1 MNNTEIFTGKSKD
14 YFRCRPSY
22 PAVAIDWLRARCPG
36 ERVLDV
42 GAGTGIFTQVL
53 LQRFHDVAAVEPNGD
68 MREKFLEQLP
78 AVPCLA
84 ATGENTGLAGNSVDL
99 ITVAQAFHWLDEER
113 FKTEACRILRPGGK
127 VAIIWNTSVKDEF
140 TRARDRVCQ
149 TFCPRF
155 RAGHAGKRSVEEGDD
170 FLLNHYFSKVEFA
183 SFPNPFVMDQEMF
196 EGNMR
201 SRSYA
206 LSPEHT
212 GYENFMAELRLVF
225 ERYAVNGVVTENQ
238 MTQIYLG
245 EF

>member
-22 PAVAIDWLRARCPG
+22 PAAAIDWLRARCPG
-36 ERVLDV
+36 GRVLDV
-42 GAGTGIFTQVL
+42 GAGTGIFTRAL

-68 MREKFLEQLP
+68 MREMFREQLP
-78 AVPCLA
+78 AVPCLT
-84 ATGENTGLAGNSVDL
+84 ATGENTGIAGNSVDL

-113 FKTEACRILRPGGK
+113 FKAEACRILRPGGK
-127 VAIIWNTSVKDEF
+127 VAIIWNTSVKDDF

-155 RAGHAGKRSVEEGDD
+155 RAGHAGKRSAEEGDD
-170 FLLNHYFSKVEFA
+170 FLLNRYFRKVEFA

-196 EGNMR
+196 EGNVR

-206 LSPEHT
+206 LPPEHS
-212 GYENFMAELRLVF
+212 GYEKFMAELRLVF
-225 ERYAVNGVVTENQ
+225 ERYAVNGSVTENQ